1 MSVFFTQSD
10 LDIFKISGF
19 KERMSAIREKI
30 RPKLEQFGEEVA
42 PTLMTQFKAEFFPH
56 TAKHMRRT
64 VNPPDET
71 WVAIGPRSRGYK
83 AYIYFALCI
92 GIKGAQARVVMK
104 DESNDRQFLGENL
117 LSNMPFFLKRAADFK
132 NLADYTKRD
141 ENYLP
146 KHVQSVEEDLKVMAE
161 RLQNLKSATF
171 DVGYALPATH
181 KNIEQVF
188 LKSVDLLY
196 PFYACGLQAGVK
208 LK

>member
-1 MSVFFTQSD
+1 MSIFFTQSD

-42 PTLMTQFKAEFFPH
+42 PALMTQFKAEFFPH
-56 TAKHMRRT
+56 TAKHMRRK

-71 WVAIGPRSRGYK
+71 WVAVGPRSRGYK
-83 AYIYFALCI
+83 AYIYFSLCI
-92 GIKGAQARVVMK
+92 GKKGIQARVVMK
-104 DESNDRQFLGENL
+104 DESNDRQVLGENL
-117 LSNMPFFLKRAADFK
+117 VKNIPFFLKRSADFK
-132 NLADYTKRD
+132 NLADYTRRD

-146 KHVQSVEEDLKVMAE
+146 KYTHHLEEDLAMTAD

-171 DVGYALPATH
+171 DVGYELPATH
-181 KNIEQVF
+181 KNIQQVF
-188 LKSVDLLY
+188 LKAVDLLY

-208 LK
+208 LR